1 MGVLFGNFTCRV
13 DQRGF
18 GVVRSD
24 AELKEIMCELYEQDE
39 APVRHRRTH
48 AAVPPMLVEERER
61 NLRYDNKNGL
71 IADPMALHRESCFMY
86 MWSDEEKATFRDKLV
101 QLLLRNTCSDVN
113 KLLSAWEAI
122 GGTSFKSLWL

>member
-1 MGVLFGNFTCRV
+1 
-13 DQRGF
+13 
-18 GVVRSD
+18 VRSD

-48 AAVPPMLVEERER
+48 AAIPPMLVDERER
-61 NLRYDNKNGL
+61 NLRYNNKNGL

-101 QLLLRNTCSDVN
+101 QVLLWNAFRNGFLV
-113 KLLSAWEAI
+113 
-122 GGTSFKSLWL
+122 SFCWGSSGKD